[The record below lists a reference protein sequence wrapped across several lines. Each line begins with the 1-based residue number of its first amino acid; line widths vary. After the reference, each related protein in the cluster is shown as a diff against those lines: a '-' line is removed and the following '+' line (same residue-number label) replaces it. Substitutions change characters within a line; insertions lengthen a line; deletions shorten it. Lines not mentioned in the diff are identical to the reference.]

1 MWPQFVVVLHELLSD
16 AFGLFQAL
24 GPMDVE
30 ALLACRIGDSA
41 PQSHFF
47 VADAAGTDAVRPAHR
62 ARSDAA
68 LRENP
73 SHWSLRPNVDHGR
86 AYIPLG
92 RPYSRKKVITASRA
106 VSAWKSGWT

>member
-73 SHWSLRPNVDHGR
+73 SHWSLRPNVDHGQR
-86 AYIPLG
+86 TSLCPRDAQRDEVLE
-92 RPYSRKKVITASRA
+92 
-106 VSAWKSGWT
+106 